1 MKVNTFKLRPIEKG
15 DITQHILYF
24 TFIRK
29 KRGTTDIISLSSP
42 GKAYSSGL
50 TLIPTIVF
58 SRTSAGRNTEFLS
71 WDFKLRWLKWNIL
84 TLEFNR
90 SPYLGDNQED
100 IIDIPDEREEGT
112 AEPITWQD
120 YEQV

>member
-71 WDFKLRWLKWNIL
+71 WDF
-84 TLEFNR
+84 NR
-90 SPYLGDNQED
+90 SPYLGDYQED

-112 AEPITWQD
+112 AAPITWQD